1 MEYIKNGDIISV
13 VSEKIDLKEVYKRL
27 TAIEKEIKELEKEPD
42 VIEMPND
49 SKMFRLDE
57 LKREKEK
64 LDVYKAVK

>member
-13 VSEKIDLKEVYKRL
+13 VSEKIDLKEVDKRL

-64 LDVYKAVK
+64 FEVYKAVK